1 MVASEIKR
9 VIPRC
14 FEIMTLTVLLLL
26 YICFRIKQ
34 VTCDFLLQ
42 TAWMAL
48 NKGNPGWSGY
58 KPLFVHA
65 GIHAI
70 GTLLIVLIF
79 SPALWWFCLVDFVVH
94 SLVDRIKA
102 LMTKQ
107 QKWTP
112 GNWKFW
118 WSFGM
123 DQEAHNF
130 THLAYILIII
140 TKMGGVTV

>member
-1 MVASEIKR
+1 MVALRFDAFIQD
-9 VIPRC
+9 C
-14 FEIMTLTVLLLL
+14 FDIMTLTALLLL
-26 YICFRIKQ
+26 YVCFRIKQ

-65 GIHAI
+65 GIHSIA
-70 GTLLIVLIF
+70 TLFIFLIF
-79 SPALWWFCLVDFVVH
+79 APSLWWFCFVDFFVH
-94 SLVDRIKA
+94 ALVDRIKA
-102 LMTKQ
+102 ILTKQ

-123 DQEAHNF
+123 DQEVHNF
-130 THLAYILIII
+130 THLVYIMIII
-140 TKMGGVTV
+140 AEMGGITV